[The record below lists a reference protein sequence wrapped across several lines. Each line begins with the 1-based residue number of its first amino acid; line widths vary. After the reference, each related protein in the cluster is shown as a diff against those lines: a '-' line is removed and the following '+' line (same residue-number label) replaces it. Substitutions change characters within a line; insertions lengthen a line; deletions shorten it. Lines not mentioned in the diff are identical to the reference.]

1 MNEIPNPTGVGIAKT
16 MEESLE
22 RSRSSSQDTSMQNR
36 APPQLYSPFVCFTE
50 LRPEEET
57 CQDRELM
64 EKKPMGVMMRSKIAI
79 ETVIF
84 SRYFY
89 VHYDGSRLMCAKRT
103 LSGFSIYS
111 TRNGKLL
118 GKMKANVFGT
128 KYVLGSALEIKY
140 ETSFLDKGRPRSF
153 KIRIEG
159 LELMNKKPYFN
170 TETNSFSLN
179 FSGRVTRPSVKN
191 FQVIHPLDP
200 TYITLTFG
208 KEEDDSYILDFA
220 HPWSPLNAFCVGLS
234 ALDHK
239 FGCD

>member
-1 MNEIPNPTGVGIAKT
+1 MNEIPDPNNADAAKPVQKRAL
-16 MEESLE
+16 LE
-22 RSRSSSQDTSMQNR
+22 DLQPSPLDGSEGRT
-36 APPQLYSPFVCFTE
+36 LSPFGCLSKLV
-50 LRPEEET
+50 LEEDCSHAET
-57 CQDRELM
+57 NELM
-64 EKKPMGVMMRSKIAI
+64 EKRPMGVIVRSKIAI

-84 SRYFY
+84 NRYFY
-89 VHYDGSRLMCAKRT
+89 VHHDGSRLMYAKRT

-111 TRNGKLL
+111 TTDGQLL

-128 KYVLGSALEIKY
+128 RYVLGSVLEIKY
-140 ETSFLDKGRPRSF
+140 ETSFLDRGKPRSF
-153 KIRIEG
+153 KIKLDG
-159 LELMNKKPYFN
+159 LELINKKPYFN

-191 FQVIHPLDP
+191 FQVIHPLEP

-208 KEEDDSYILDFA
+208 KEENDSYILDFA
-220 HPWSPLNAFCVGLS
+220 HPWSALNAFCVGLS